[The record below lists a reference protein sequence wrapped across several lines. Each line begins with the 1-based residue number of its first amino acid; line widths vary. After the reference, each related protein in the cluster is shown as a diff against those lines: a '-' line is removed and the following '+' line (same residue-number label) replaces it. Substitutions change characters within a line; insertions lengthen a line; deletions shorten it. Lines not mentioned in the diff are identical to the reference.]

1 MRGPVPP
8 ERFARQ
14 VGIAAE
20 RIEEYRSAG
29 LVDPD
34 GDGLLDAFDA
44 LRVAILGSFEDRGVP
59 AEQLAEELKKPG
71 NELLTRRLFPL
82 EAKTFTPEE
91 AAERTGL
98 TVEQLEE
105 LATAMGFAPGSPL
118 YKSDVEAIGRSQT
131 FLALGLPW
139 AALIEGAR
147 VYGDA
152 LRRMTQADINL
163 THRFVCEVMAQ
174 AGANEKDISVRFYE
188 VGPMLTETAEHVI
201 AHVHGDLLVRALA
214 DHALQHLEA
223 AQTSELP
230 GTTEATIL
238 FVDLALFTS
247 LAQAHGDELA
257 AVVLDRFDSI
267 VRRHAIEREGTVIKQ
282 LGDAFMLIFQDA
294 EDAVRFAGDLLHAA
308 AREDD
313 FPALRFGIHSGPVLY
328 RVGDY
333 VGTTVNVASRVTSMA
348 MPNVA
353 LMTEPVA
360 VAAREAGMEVE
371 EIGARRARGVGDPIT
386 LYRLASE
393 REVMRDPVCGTVVGQ
408 RAAGSVLHD
417 GREVRFCSQ
426 NCLRSFLAEPER
438 FAANVE

>member
-8 ERFARQ
+8 EHFARQ
-14 VGIAAE
+14 VGISVE

-29 LVDPD
+29 LIDPD

-44 LRVAILGSFEDRGVP
+44 LRVAILGSFGDHGDQV
-59 AEQLAEELKKPG
+59 EQLVEELKKPE

-82 EAKTFTPEE
+82 DAKTFTQEE

-105 LATAMGFAPGSPL
+105 LATALGFAPGSPM
-118 YKSDVEAIGRSQT
+118 YESDIQAIGRSQT
-131 FLALGLPW
+131 FLRLGLPW
-139 AALIEGAR
+139 AAVIEGTR

-163 THRFVCEVMAQ
+163 THRFVCEVMAR
-174 AGANEKDISVRFYE
+174 AGADEKEISLRFYE
-188 VGPMLTETAEHVI
+188 MGPMLTETAEEVI

-223 AQTSELP
+223 AQASDLP

-257 AVVLDRFDSI
+257 AAVLDRFDSI
-267 VRRHAIEREGTVIKQ
+267 VRRYAIERGGTVIKQ

-294 EDAVRFAGDLLHAA
+294 VDAVLFAGDLLKAA

-360 VAAREAGMEVE
+360 VAAREAGVEVE

-393 REVMRDPVCGTVVGQ
+393 REVMRDPVCGMVVGQ
-408 RAAGSVLHD
+408 NAAGSVVLD
-417 GREVRFCSQ
+417 GTEVRFCSQ
-426 NCLRSFLAEPER
+426 DCLRSFLAEPER